1 MNIDQIPPD
10 LTFRLAFIYLR
21 MLDIPGME
29 ISRRGFIKGAL
40 SGAAVTTAFGFDV
53 QPALAQARELKISRT
68 TETHSICPYCAV
80 ACGVIIHTLG
90 DKAGNVKPTVVH
102 IEGDPDSPV
111 NRGALCP
118 KGVTLRQF
126 VVNDR
131 RLTVPLHRAPGA
143 SEWKRI
149 SWDEAIDRMARLIK
163 STRDAGFQQ
172 KDSQGRVVNRLT
184 NAAIIG
190 GCTDTNEVNYLLGK
204 FRFALG
210 IVAYENQAR
219 L

>member
-1 MNIDQIPPD
+1 
-10 LTFRLAFIYLR
+10 
-21 MLDIPGME
+21 ME

-102 IEGDPDSPV
+102 VEGDPDSPV

-131 RLTVPLHRAPGA
+131 RLTSPRYRAPGA
-143 SEWKRI
+143 REWTNI

-163 STRDAGFQQ
+163 NTRDAGFQQ
-172 KDSQGRVVNRLT
+172 KDSQGRVVHRLT
-184 NAAIIG
+184 NTAIIG

>member
-1 MNIDQIPPD
+1 M
-10 LTFRLAFIYLR
+10 
-21 MLDIPGME
+21 DIT
-29 ISRRGFIKGAL
+29 RRGFIKGAL

-53 QPALAQARELKISRT
+53 QPALAQARELKIART

-90 DKAGNVKPTVVH
+90 DRAGNVKPTVVH

-126 VVNDR
+126 VVNDL
-131 RLTVPLHRAPGA
+131 RLTQPKYRAPGA
-143 SEWKRI
+143 DAWTTI
-149 SWDEAIDRMARLIK
+149 TWDEAIERMARLIK
-163 STRDAGFQQ
+163 TTRDAGFQE
-172 KDSQGRVVNRLT
+172 KDAQGRVVNRLANT
-184 NAAIIG
+184 AIIG

-204 FRFALG
+204 LRFGLG
-210 IVAYENQAR
+210 IAAYENQAR

>member
-1 MNIDQIPPD
+1 MIS
-10 LTFRLAFIYLR
+10 AE
-21 MLDIPGME
+21 ME

-102 IEGDPDSPV
+102 VEGDPDSPV

-131 RLTVPLHRAPGA
+131 RLTFPQYRAPGA
-143 SEWKRI
+143 SEWKPI
-149 SWDEAIDRMARLIK
+149 GWDEAIDRMARLIK
-163 STRDAGFQQ
+163 GTRDAGFQQ

-190 GCTDTNEVNYLLGK
+190 GCTDTNEVNYLIGK
-204 FRFALG
+204 FRYALG
-210 IVAYENQAR
+210 IIPYENQAR

>member
-1 MNIDQIPPD
+1 
-10 LTFRLAFIYLR
+10 
-21 MLDIPGME
+21 ME

-40 SGAAVTTAFGFDV
+40 TGGAVMTAFGFD
-53 QPALAQARELKISRT
+53 ATAAYAQARELKIART

-102 IEGDPDSPV
+102 VEGDPDNPI

-118 KGVTLRQF
+118 KGITLRQF
-126 VVNDR
+126 VVNDQ
-131 RLTVPLHRAPGA
+131 RLTRPLYRAAG
-143 SEWKRI
+143 STEWKPMA
-149 SWDEAIDRMARLIK
+149 WHDAIERMARLIK
-163 STRDAGFQQ
+163 NTRDAGFEV
-172 KDSQGRVVNRLT
+172 KDAMGRLVNRLT
-184 NAAIIG
+184 NTAIIG

-204 FRFALG
+204 FRFGLG
-210 IVAYENQAR
+210 VVAYENQAR

>member
-1 MNIDQIPPD
+1 
-10 LTFRLAFIYLR
+10 
-21 MLDIPGME
+21 ME

-40 SGAAVTTAFGFDV
+40 SGAAVTTAFGFDLE
-53 QPALAQARELKISRT
+53 PALAQARELKISRT

-102 IEGDPDSPV
+102 IEGDPDSPI

-118 KGVTLRQF
+118 KGITLRQF

-131 RLTVPLHRAPGA
+131 RLTYPRYRAPGS
-143 SEWKRI
+143 SEWKTI

-163 STRDAGFQQ
+163 ATRDSGFEQ

-210 IVAYENQAR
+210 VVAYENQAR

>member
-1 MNIDQIPPD
+1 
-10 LTFRLAFIYLR
+10 
-21 MLDIPGME
+21 ME
-29 ISRRGFIKGAL
+29 ISRRGFIKGAI

-102 IEGDPDSPV
+102 VEGDPDSPV

-118 KGVTLRQF
+118 KGITLRQF
-126 VVNDR
+126 IVNDR
-131 RLTVPLHRAPGA
+131 RVTAPRYRAPG
-143 SEWKRI
+143 SKEWKEI
-149 SWDEAIDRMARLIK
+149 SWDEALERMARLIK
-163 STRDAGFQQ
+163 NTRDAGFEQ
-172 KDSQGRVVNRLT
+172 KDSKGRVVNRLA

-204 FRFALG
+204 FRFGLG
-210 IVAYENQAR
+210 VLAYENQAR

>member
-1 MNIDQIPPD
+1 
-10 LTFRLAFIYLR
+10 
-21 MLDIPGME
+21 
-29 ISRRGFIKGAL
+29 
-40 SGAAVTTAFGFDV
+40 
-53 QPALAQARELKISRT
+53 
-68 TETHSICPYCAV
+68 V

-102 IEGDPDSPV
+102 VEGDPDSPI

-126 VVNDR
+126 VVNER
-131 RLTVPLHRAPGA
+131 RLTKPMYRAAGVTD
-143 SEWKRI
+143 WKEI
-149 SWDEAIDRMARLIK
+149 SWDEAIDKMSRLIK
-163 STRDAGFQQ
+163 ATRDAGFQE
-172 KDSQGRVVNRLT
+172 KDQSGRTVNRLT
-184 NAAIIG
+184 NTAIIG

-204 FRFALG
+204 FRFGLG